1 MKIIII
7 PLILFLLICG
17 CSQPVST
24 VATIVPTPVAVI
36 QTFIE
41 TPNVTVGPTPT
52 TNYDVCFDHNVTTPP
67 PRLLL

>member
-1 MKIIII
+1 MKRIII

-24 VATIVPTPVAVI
+24 VATIVPTPVAVT

-41 TPNVTVGPTPT
+41 TPNVTVGPVPT
-52 TNYDVCFDHNVTTPP
+52 KDENVSVIVTNGTFDPKAG
-67 PRLLL
+67 

>member
-24 VATIVPTPVAVI
+24 VATIVPTPVVVT

-41 TPNVTVGPTPT
+41 TPNVTVGPVPT
-52 TNYDVCFDHNVTTPP
+52 KDESAGMVVVNATFDPKAG
-67 PRLLL
+67 

>member
-24 VATIVPTPVAVI
+24 VATIVPTSVAVT

-41 TPNVTVGPTPT
+41 TPNVTVGPVPT
-52 TNYDVCFDHNVTTPP
+52 KDESAGMVVVNATFDPKAG
-67 PRLLL
+67 